1 MSASR
6 RTASWVLGLSLLAG
20 AVGVACGSST
30 AVDPLATAD
39 AGPEASATS
48 KPPDTPGTPPNPA
61 KVKRSVFQ
69 RNPYG
74 DVAATDNML
83 WDGDFEWQT
92 AFGDEYG
99 WVDAHFFTGVGTFP
113 EIRIGAE
120 CHSGM
125 KCGYLGA
132 GHKASAIGVAPSGSA
147 VGASAWVKPPSD
159 DCSDVRVQIFS
170 CSANGEATVPLTDD
184 DGKTDADGWCHF
196 HALAPARNGATC
208 MMFDSLFSGDKE
220 ALIDDAVIQAAP
232 AGAQAFMA
240 FGPPSPRDV
249 AAVRQMQKVLADY
262 LKPTT
267 RPPSAARRAYRA
279 WRAGR

>member
-1 MSASR
+1 MRASIP
-6 RTASWVLGLSLLAG
+6 ASLRALGLSLL
-20 AVGVACGSST
+20 VGGVAVACGSNS
-30 AVDPLATAD
+30 AVNPLPQQD
-39 AGPEASATS
+39 AGPEASISS
-48 KPPDTPGTPPNPA
+48 KPPDTPGTPPKPA
-61 KVKRSVFQ
+61 AVKRTVIQ

-74 DVAATDNML
+74 DVAASDNLL

-99 WVDAHFFTGVGTFP
+99 WVDSLLFAGVGTFP

-125 KCGYLGA
+125 KCGYIEA
-132 GHKASAIGVAPSGSA
+132 GGKASAIGVSPSGATVS
-147 VGASAWVKPPSD
+147 ASAWVKPPSD
-159 DCSDVRVQIFS
+159 SCSDVSVQLFS
-170 CSANGEATVPLTDD
+170 CSGAGEPDVPLTDA

-196 HALAPARNGATC
+196 RAVAPERKSATC
-208 MMFDSLFSGDKE
+208 IVFDAKFGGGKE

-232 AGAQAFMA
+232 VGAQALIA
-240 FGPPSPRDV
+240 FGPPAPGDV
-249 AAVRQMQKVLADY
+249 AAVRQMQKILRQY

-267 RPPSAARRAYRA
+267 RPPSAALQAYRA